1 MLVWLELL
9 AVAALL
15 TAYAASRWSAP
26 RVWLVFA
33 PVLAV
38 LMWLFF
44 ESFVRLLPATL

>member
-9 AVAALL
+9 AGAALL
-15 TAYAASRWSAP
+15 AAFARSRWSKP

-33 PVLAV
+33 PVLA
-38 LMWLFF
+38 LMMWLFF